1 MEANPNILAGIDI
14 SFLLN
19 PTAGD
24 DNDDEAPT
32 NPTADQPAHSN
43 TTTPTSAARQTL
55 PQPEAIQLREAVS
68 KATREWLDQRPVFD
82 GNKDDPRETAYYFN
96 WEPK

>member
-1 MEANPNILAGIDI
+1 MEANPNILAEIDL

-19 PTAGD
+19 PPADD
-24 DNDDEAPT
+24 DNDDEALT
-32 NPTADQPAHSN
+32 NPTADEPAHSD
-43 TTTPTSAARQTL
+43 TTTPTTTTRQPL

-68 KATREWLDQRPVFD
+68 KATKEWLDQRPVFD
-82 GNKDDPRETAYYFN
+82 GNKDDPRETAYYFS